1 MDVEVSIKTD
11 QYPDETTWNLSSD
24 LSCDTGSTING
35 GPYSQADN
43 LTSVRKCLPAG
54 KYVFTIKDSAG
65 DGLCCGYGIGWYN
78 IVVNGVTTHAGGLF
92 GGSETKTFGE
102 CTRKPTTRKPT
113 TSKPRTKPTTTR
125 KPTKSKPNTKQPTRK
140 RGKLSTQAP
149 TASST
154 MSFQPSMQAP
164 TASSTTSFQP
174 STQARTESP
183 TTSSPPSDPTT

>member
-11 QYPDETTWNLSSD
+11 QYPEETTWNLSSD
-24 LSCDTGSTING
+24 LSCDTGSTIDG
-35 GPYSQADN
+35 GPYSQASN

-54 KYVFTIKDSAG
+54 KYVFTINDSAG

-92 GGSETKTFGE
+92 GGSESKTFGE

-113 TSKPRTKPTTTR
+113 TRKPTT
-125 KPTKSKPNTKQPTRK
+125 SKPKTKPMM
-140 RGKLSTQAP
+140 GKLSTQAP

-154 MSFQPSMQAP
+154 MSFQPSMQVP
-164 TASSTTSFQP
+164 TASSTSSFQP